1 MMKYSLIIK
10 TVFSM
15 LIGGLAVPALGQIT
29 MNTALPVTEG
39 NTIIR
44 MQTKF
49 IRSTG
54 DPSSMNR
61 DLIVQAVP
69 LVAVHGITERL
80 AVFGVV
86 PYLNKRLQVNTPL
99 GRKTRKVQGLADAR
113 FFARYT
119 LWQWNAIGETRR
131 IAPFTGVEAPTG
143 QDDAT
148 DGLGRLPQPLQL
160 GSGSWDYFGGLVFT
174 WQTLHWQIDVAPS
187 YQYNSP
193 ANNFRFG
200 QVVRL
205 DAQGKYRVLPRRLG
219 NGVPGFFYANL
230 ETNLIWQGKNQIDGT
245 PDPNSGGA
253 TWYLVPGIQYVT
265 VRAVLEAAIR
275 LPVVQRLHGSA
286 LKNDFI
292 TTLSMRIN
300 I

>member
-15 LIGGLAVPALGQIT
+15 LIGGLAVPAIGQIT

-44 MQTKF
+44 TQAKF
-49 IRSTG
+49 LRSTG
-54 DPSSMNR
+54 DPSPMNR

-99 GRKTRKVQGLADAR
+99 GRKTRKVQGLADAK

-119 LWQWNAIGETRR
+119 LWQGNEIGETRR
-131 IAPFTGVEAPTG
+131 IAPFVGVEAPTG

-148 DGLGRLPQPLQL
+148 DVLGRLPQPLQL
-160 GSGSWDYFGGLVFT
+160 GSSSWDYFGGLVFT
-174 WQTLHWQIDVAPS
+174 RQTLPWQIDVAPS
-187 YQYNSP
+187 YQYNST

-205 DAQGKYRVLPRRLG
+205 DAQGKYRVMPRRLG
-219 NGVPGFFYANL
+219 NGVPGFLYANL
-230 ETNLIWQGKNQIDGT
+230 ETNLIWQEKNQVDGT
-245 PDPNSGGA
+245 PDPNSGGT
-253 TWYLVPGIQYVT
+253 TWYLVPGMQYIT
-265 VRAVLEAAIR
+265 TRTILEAAIQ
-275 LPVVQRLHGSA
+275 LPILQQLNGA
-286 LKNDFI
+286 GLKNDFI